1 MPFPRP
7 LSRDPIQEAVF
18 DFRASGTAIT
28 SGAEFEKVGSLLST
42 SFPKLEVRRKLATKI
57 EFNEGKLVTTNEDE
71 GFFGLFLKSDDDQTI
86 AQFRPN
92 GFTLNRLK
100 PYTGWDSLLPRVLE
114 LWDTYVSIA
123 KPEHVSRIALR
134 YINRLDVPV
143 GQGAD
148 FSTYLRAAPEVPAE
162 LPQAVSGFHTVV
174 TIVDQDQ
181 GTMANISQQLLQSSP
196 LAIMLDIDAYSN
208 GPFSADRESIKPVLE
223 RLRDFKNRI
232 FFESL
237 TETTLRLYE

>member
-143 GQGAD
+143 
-148 FSTYLRAAPEVPAE
+148 
-162 LPQAVSGFHTVV
+162 
-174 TIVDQDQ
+174 DQDQ